1 MTFFRNGRGLPILLL
16 WGQCCRLRLPYAQ
29 QTSTG
34 ADSTLLEYIRDISIL
49 GRLELY
55 LYPTISIGEAH
66 FPPSHVPLYIQP

>member
-1 MTFFRNGRGLPILLL
+1 MLHFIKSMFKRYS
-16 WGQCCRLRLPYAQ
+16 W
-29 QTSTG
+29 
-34 ADSTLLEYIRDISIL
+34 LLEYIKNIFML